1 MLGGDVPC
9 GDRQGEAPGA
19 KELGPPL
26 GGTRGHHRAGL
37 GATTGRDQ
45 GHHREGL
52 GVTTGR
58 DSGGKEHLNIILVCP
73 TSHRVTQHL
82 GVKSRQIH
90 DREGSLLAF
99 LMASAGDNDF
109 IPFEQWQ
116 GQDMIIFWEINK
128 LRCAFTT
135 FISNLIA
142 GHMH

>member
-1 MLGGDVPC
+1 MTGVLKEETQGHRCWEEMSRVET
-9 GDRQGEAPGA
+9 DRVRLQEP
-19 KELGPPL
+19 
-26 GGTRGHHRAGL
+26 RNSGHHRAGL
-37 GATTGRDQ
+37 G
-45 GHHREGL
+45 
-52 GVTTGR
+52 VTTGQ
-58 DSGGKEHLNIILVCP
+58 DSGGKEHLNIILVYP

-82 GVKSRQIH
+82 GVKSWQIH

-99 LMASAGDNDF
+99 LMASAGNNDF

-142 GHMH
+142 GHTH

>member
-1 MLGGDVPC
+1 MER
-9 GDRQGEAPGA
+9 DRVRLQEP
-19 KELGPPL
+19 
-26 GGTRGHHRAGL
+26 RNS
-37 GATTGRDQ
+37 

-58 DSGGKEHLNIILVCP
+58 DSGGKEHLNITLVCP
-73 TSHRVTQHL
+73 TSRRVTQHL

-99 LMASAGDNDF
+99 LMASAGHNDF

-128 LRCAFTT
+128 LRCAFTA

-142 GHMH
+142 GRMH